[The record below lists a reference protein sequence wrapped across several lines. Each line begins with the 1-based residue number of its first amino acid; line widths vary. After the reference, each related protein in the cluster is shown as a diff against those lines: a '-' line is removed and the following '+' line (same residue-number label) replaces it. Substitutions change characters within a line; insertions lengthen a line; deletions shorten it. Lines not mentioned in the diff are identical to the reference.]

1 MGYHVVDPAELDP
14 EPDRPSEMKYV
25 SEAAGMDNLGLRTYR
40 VEPGEEIPL
49 SGLHYHDEQEE
60 VFYVIEGTLSVE
72 TLEDLYSVEGGSVLR
87 RRTGQRPPGAQR
99 RRRDRGRPCRR
110 HGRAAGERRALVR
123 GVGTHRPHQ
132 PTTCHAREAP
142 TPPWEATA

>member
-72 TLEDLYSVEGGSVLR
+72 TLEDLYSVEAGQFFVAEPGSAHRAITPTTRPRTSVSSAWAR
-87 RRTGQRPPGAQR
+87 RR
-99 RRRDRGRPCRR
+99 
-110 HGRAAGERRALVR
+110 
-123 GVGTHRPHQ
+123 
-132 PTTCHAREAP
+132 
-142 TPPWEATA
+142 

>member
-72 TLEDLYSVEGGSVLR
+72 TLEDLYSVEAGQFFVAEPGSAHRAHNADDATEDVR
-87 RRTGQRPPGAQR
+87 VVGMGAPPVSDG
-99 RRRDRGRPCRR
+99 
-110 HGRAAGERRALVR
+110 HSYE
-123 GVGTHRPHQ
+123 
-132 PTTCHAREAP
+132 E
-142 TPPWEATA
+142 